1 MKLIL
6 GSILALAA
14 THLAA
19 LAVPSHSLGGF
30 RVIEHPD
37 ADKRALL
44 QDLVGVTATVS
55 WQN

>member
-6 GSILALAA
+6 GFILALVA
-14 THLAA
+14 TQLAA

-37 ADKRALL
+37 PDKRALL
-44 QDLVGVTATVS
+44 QDLVDVL
-55 WQN
+55 QLL